1 VRSNRELWLW
11 LGGLFLTL
19 FVFLVA
25 VAIAYFS
32 KEPHYS
38 LFGNPWMWGALPSF
52 LIAFA
57 AFFGAARTWSFPP
70 IMASGF
76 PEITL
81 EITSI
86 GSTDTERESSTGMD
100 VPVHL
105 RTFHARFTSTER
117 ERSASLTVLM
127 YVKLI
132 AGSWGRAGEAVCP
145 APSWTPSPSLGL
157 NPISMPFELAPGKE
171 VSGQLVYEIPK
182 YHLNKMASPVSA
194 RLEIVDYVSGKRVSV
209 PAELGLYDRASMTA
223 VQGGAEILGPEFDFQ
238 GATPSGMPSEQRPDA
253 AVELA

>member
-1 VRSNRELWLW
+1 MRSHRELWLW

-32 KEPHYS
+32 KEPRYS
-38 LFGNPWMWGALPSF
+38 LFGNPWMWGAFPAF
-52 LIAFA
+52 LLAFA

-70 IMASGF
+70 IKAPGF
-76 PEITL
+76 PAITM

-86 GSTDTERESSTGMD
+86 GSTDTERESGTGLD

-105 RTFHARFTSTER
+105 RSFHTRFTSAER
-117 ERSASLTVLM
+117 ERSANLTVQM

-145 APSWTPSPSLGL
+145 APAWMPSPSLGL
-157 NPISMPFELAPGKE
+157 SPMSMPFDLAPGKE
-171 VSGQLVYEIPK
+171 VGGQLVYEIPK
-182 YHLNKMASPVSA
+182 YHLNKIASPVSA
-194 RLEIVDYVSGKRVSV
+194 RLEIVDHISGRRVSV
-209 PAELGLYDRASMTA
+209 PAELGFYDKTSMTS
-223 VQGGAEILGPEFDFQ
+223 VPGGAEILGPEFGTQ
-238 GATPSGMPSEQRPDA
+238 EATPPDQLPDA
-253 AVELA
+253 AAELA